1 MKQVK
6 KDVQAVLKGL
16 KALTQ
21 KAEKLG
27 KKVDKVE
34 KATVQK
40 KPKPKPKLKLKVA
53 KKPKAKAKAKAKTAV
68 AKPRKAKA
76 AAKTVQPRPKRATK
90 SAADTVYEIVSN
102 AKTGVTTAQI
112 KEKTGFNNQKIRDNI
127 YKLRKRGLIKSE
139 QKGSYVKA

>member
-6 KDVQAVLKGL
+6 KEVQAVLKGL

-27 KKVDKVE
+27 KKLDKLE

-40 KPKPKPKLKLKVA
+40 KAKPKVA
-53 KKPKAKAKAKAKTAV
+53 RKPRAKAKAVA
-68 AKPRKAKA
+68 AKPRRAKA
-76 AAKTVQPRPKRATK
+76 AAKAAAKPAQPRPRRSTQ
-90 SAADTVYEIVSN
+90 SAADTVYGIVSN
-102 AKTGVTTAQI
+102 AKNGVTTAQI

-139 QKGSYVKA
+139 QKGTYVKA

>member
-6 KDVQAVLKGL
+6 KDVQTVLKGL

-27 KKVDKVE
+27 KKVDKLE

-40 KPKPKPKLKLKVA
+40 KAKPKVA
-53 KKPKAKAKAKAKTAV
+53 RKAKAKAKKAAA
-68 AKPRKAKA
+68 AKPRRAKA
-76 AAKTVQPRPKRATK
+76 AAKAVQPRQKRAAK
-90 SAADTVYEIVSN
+90 SAADMVYEIVSN
-102 AKTGVTTAQI
+102 AKAGATTAQI

-139 QKGSYVKA
+139 QKGTYVKA

>member
-1 MKQVK
+1 MKQAK

-16 KALTQ
+16 KTLTQ

-27 KKVDKVE
+27 KKLDKLE

-40 KPKPKPKLKLKVA
+40 KAKPKVA
-53 KKPKAKAKAKAKTAV
+53 RKPRAKAKAKAKAKAV
-68 AKPRKAKA
+68 AAKPRRAKA
-76 AAKTVQPRPKRATK
+76 AAKPAQPRSRRSTQ
-90 SAADTVYEIVSN
+90 SAADTVYGIVSN
-102 AKTGVTTAQI
+102 AKNGVTTAQI

-139 QKGSYVKA
+139 QKGTYVKA

>member
-27 KKVDKVE
+27 KKLDKLE

-40 KPKPKPKLKLKVA
+40 AAKPKVARKPR
-53 KKPKAKAKAKAKTAV
+53 AKAKATA
-68 AKPRKAKA
+68 AKPKRAKA
-76 AAKTVQPRPKRATK
+76 AVKTVQPRAKRSAK
-90 SAADTVYEIVSN
+90 SAADTVYEIVSG
-102 AKTGVTTAQI
+102 AKNGVTTAQI

-127 YKLRKRGLIKSE
+127 YKLRKRGIIKSE
-139 QKGSYVKA
+139 QKGTYVKA

>member
-27 KKVDKVE
+27 KKLDKIE
-34 KATVQK
+34 KTTAQKAT
-40 KPKPKPKLKLKVA
+40 KPKVARKPR
-53 KKPKAKAKAKAKTAV
+53 AKAKAIE
-68 AKPRKAKA
+68 AKPKRAKA
-76 AAKTVQPRPKRATK
+76 AAKMVQPRAKRSAK
-90 SAADTVYEIVSN
+90 SAADTVYDIVSG
-102 AKTGVTTAQI
+102 AKNGVTTAQI

-127 YKLRKRGLIKSE
+127 YKLRKRGIIKSE
-139 QKGSYVKA
+139 QKGTYIKS

>member
-27 KKVDKVE
+27 KKLDKVG

-40 KPKPKPKLKLKVA
+40 KVKPKVA
-53 KKPKAKAKAKAKTAV
+53 RKPKPKAKAKAKAA
-68 AKPRKAKA
+68 APKPRRAKA
-76 AAKTVQPRPKRATK
+76 AAKTVQPRPKRSTQ
-90 SAADTVYEIVSN
+90 SAADAVYEIVSN

>member
-27 KKVDKVE
+27 KKLDKLG
-34 KATVQK
+34 KATVPK
-40 KPKPKPKLKLKVA
+40 KAKPKVTR
-53 KKPKAKAKAKAKTAV
+53 KPKAKAKAAAV
-68 AKPRKAKA
+68 KPRRAKA
-76 AAKTVQPRPKRATK
+76 AAKKVQPRPKRSTK

-102 AKTGVTTAQI
+102 TKTGVTTAQI

>member
-27 KKVDKVE
+27 KKLDKLG

-40 KPKPKPKLKLKVA
+40 KAKPKVA
-53 KKPKAKAKAKAKTAV
+53 RKPKAKAKAAAV
-68 AKPRKAKA
+68 KPRRAKA
-76 AAKTVQPRPKRATK
+76 AAKAVQPRAKRSTK

>member
-16 KALTQ
+16 KTLTQ
-21 KAEKLG
+21 KTEKLG
-27 KKVDKVE
+27 KKLDKLE

-40 KPKPKPKLKLKVA
+40 KAKPKVA
-53 KKPKAKAKAKAKTAV
+53 RKPKAKAKAKARA
-68 AKPRKAKA
+68 AAPKPRKAKA
-76 AAKTVQPRPKRATK
+76 AAKTVQPRPKRSTQ
-90 SAADTVYEIVSN
+90 SAADAVLEIVSN
-102 AKTGVTTAQI
+102 TKTGVTTAQI

>member
-21 KAEKLG
+21 KTEKLG
-27 KKVDKVE
+27 KKVDKLE

-40 KPKPKPKLKLKVA
+40 KAKPKVA
-53 KKPKAKAKAKAKTAV
+53 RKPRVKAKAKAVA
-68 AKPRKAKA
+68 AKPRKTKS
-76 AAKTVQPRPKRATK
+76 AAKTVKPRPKRSTK

-102 AKTGVTTAQI
+102 AKAGVTTAQI

-139 QKGSYVKA
+139 QKGSYVKS

>member
-6 KDVQAVLKGL
+6 KDVQAVMKGL
-16 KALTQ
+16 KTLTQ

-27 KKVDKVE
+27 KKLDKLE

-40 KPKPKPKLKLKVA
+40 KAKPKVA
-53 KKPKAKAKAKAKTAV
+53 R
-68 AKPRKAKA
+68 KPRAKAKA
-76 AAKTVQPRPKRATK
+76 AAAKQKPRRTKAAAKTAQPRPKRSTK
-90 SAADTVYEIVSN
+90 SAADTVYDIVSN
-102 AKTGVTTAQI
+102 AKNGVTTAQI

-139 QKGSYVKA
+139 QKGTYVKA

>member
-27 KKVDKVE
+27 NKLDKLE
-34 KATVQK
+34 KTTAQK
-40 KPKPKPKLKLKVA
+40 AGLPKAAKPKAAKPKVA
-53 KKPKAKAKAKAKTAV
+53 RKPRAKAKAAG
-68 AKPRKAKA
+68 AKPKRAKA
-76 AAKTVQPRPKRATK
+76 AAKAVQPRAKRSGK
-90 SAADTVYEIVSN
+90 SAADTVYDIVSS
-102 AKTGVTTAQI
+102 AKNGVTTAQI

-127 YKLRKRGLIKSE
+127 YKLRKRGIIKSE
-139 QKGSYVKA
+139 QKGTYIKA

>member
-27 KKVDKVE
+27 KKLDKLE

-40 KPKPKPKLKLKVA
+40 KAKPKVA
-53 KKPKAKAKAKAKTAV
+53 RKPKAKAKAKAA
-68 AKPRKAKA
+68 APKPRRVKA
-76 AAKTVQPRPKRATK
+76 AAKTVKPRPKRSTK
-90 SAADTVYEIVSN
+90 SAADAVYEIVSN

>member
-27 KKVDKVE
+27 KKLDKVG

-40 KPKPKPKLKLKVA
+40 KVKPKVA
-53 KKPKAKAKAKAKTAV
+53 RKPKAKAKAAAP
-68 AKPRKAKA
+68 KPRRAKA
-76 AAKTVQPRPKRATK
+76 AAKTVQPRPKRSTK
-90 SAADTVYEIVSN
+90 SAADAVYEIVSN
-102 AKTGVTTAQI
+102 SKTGVTTAQI

>member
-16 KALTQ
+16 KTLTQ

-27 KKVDKVE
+27 KKLDKLE

-40 KPKPKPKLKLKVA
+40 KAKPKVA
-53 KKPKAKAKAKAKTAV
+53 R
-68 AKPRKAKA
+68 KPRAKAKA
-76 AAKTVQPRPKRATK
+76 AAAKPRRAKAAAAKPRRAKAAAKPAQPRPRRSTQ
-90 SAADTVYEIVSN
+90 SAADSVYDIVSN
-102 AKTGVTTAQI
+102 AKNGVTTAQI

-139 QKGSYVKA
+139 QKGTYVKA